1 MKTIE
6 NLWNGKTEPSS
17 TPEFKSQKIK
27 ALITQLDK
35 QQKYFT
41 DTLDRKQT
49 ERFEKLEAY
58 RDELDC
64 ISREDAFIKGFSLGV
79 KLIAE
84 AFLLD

>member
-1 MKTIE
+1 M
-6 NLWNGKTEPSS
+6 
-17 TPEFKSQKIK
+17 PEFKSQKIK

-58 RDELDC
+58 RDELDF